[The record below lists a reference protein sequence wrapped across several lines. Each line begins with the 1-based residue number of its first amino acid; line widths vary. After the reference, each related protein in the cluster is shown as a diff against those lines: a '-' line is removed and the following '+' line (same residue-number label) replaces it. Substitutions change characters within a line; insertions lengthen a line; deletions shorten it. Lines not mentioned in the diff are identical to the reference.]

1 MTPDPQAQRLTE
13 ALRRESPD
21 LLRYFRRRV
30 TEPEDAADLL
40 AETGLTAWRRVR
52 DLPADD
58 EGARRWLFTVA
69 HNTYLN
75 HQRGSRRRHALADRV
90 RRILARAERV
100 SPPSDDGIEVRDAID
115 NLTPELAEVVRFIH
129 WDGLTVTEAAEVIG
143 VSASTARARY
153 QRARIELRDTSSVAT
168 AATSGGAHQRR
179 VALSDPS
186 PGATP

>member
-58 EGARRWLFTVA
+58 ELSLIHILCRTRAPW
-69 HNTYLN
+69 
-75 HQRGSRRRHALADRV
+75 RV
-90 RRILARAERV
+90 
-100 SPPSDDGIEVRDAID
+100 
-115 NLTPELAEVVRFIH
+115 
-129 WDGLTVTEAAEVIG
+129 
-143 VSASTARARY
+143 
-153 QRARIELRDTSSVAT
+153 QRAGRA
-168 AATSGGAHQRR
+168 
-179 VALSDPS
+179 ALSRP
-186 PGATP
+186 

>member
-1 MTPDPQAQRLTE
+1 MTPNPQAQRLTE
-13 ALRRESPD
+13 ALLRESPD

-90 RRILARAERV
+90 RTILSRAEQV
-100 SPPSDDGIEVRDAID
+100 SPPSDEGIEVRDAID
-115 NLTPELAEVVRFIH
+115 NLPAELAEIVRLIH

-143 VSASTARARY
+143 VSSSTARARY
-153 QRARIELRDTSSVAT
+153 QRARAEVRETLTVTESAGHIRDT
-168 AATSGGAHQRR
+168 
-179 VALSDPS
+179 LL
-186 PGATP
+186 

>member
-90 RRILARAERV
+90 RRIL
-100 SPPSDDGIEVRDAID
+100 
-115 NLTPELAEVVRFIH
+115 TPELAEVVRFIH

-153 QRARIELRDTSSVAT
+153 QRARIELRDTLSVAT

>member
-100 SPPSDDGIEVRDAID
+100 SPPSDDGIEVRDQEGDCRAGHGASVAVD
-115 NLTPELAEVVRFIH
+115 RPARRGDSGSGSGVRRVVRA
-129 WDGLTVTEAAEVIG
+129 V
-143 VSASTARARY
+143 R
-153 QRARIELRDTSSVAT
+153 
-168 AATSGGAHQRR
+168 
-179 VALSDPS
+179 
-186 PGATP
+186 